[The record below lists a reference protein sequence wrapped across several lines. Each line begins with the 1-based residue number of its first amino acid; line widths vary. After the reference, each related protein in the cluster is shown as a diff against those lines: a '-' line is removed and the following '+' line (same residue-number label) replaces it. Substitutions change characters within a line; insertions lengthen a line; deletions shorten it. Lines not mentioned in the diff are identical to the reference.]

1 MAIADVTVM
10 GAGVFGLAIAF
21 ECARRGAWVQ
31 VIDPHGPGAGA
42 SGGVVGAL
50 APHTPEG
57 WNDKKAF
64 QFSALIA
71 ARDFWPG
78 VESISGIPTGFG
90 ATGRLQ
96 PVPDDAALAL
106 AQARSTGAAT
116 LWQGRAEWRVIRAD
130 AGLWAPPSPTGLLI
144 HDTLSARIAPRA
156 ACDSLAAAL
165 IDMGASIRRDGTP
178 SGAVIWATGYAGL
191 AALGAGDGQKGQ
203 ALVLAHD
210 AGPDAPQIFADGVHF
225 IPHADGTLAV
235 GSTSERVWDAPDT
248 TDGQLDALHERA
260 VTLMPMLRGAP
271 VIRRW
276 AGVRPRAHTRAP
288 ILGPWPGRAGHF
300 VANGGFK
307 IGFGIAPGVAQAMA
321 DLVLDGRDTIPP
333 GFAPGALPL
342 APR

>member
-10 GAGVFGLAIAF
+10 GAGVFGLGIAY
-21 ECARRGAWVQ
+21 ECARRGARVQ
-31 VIDPHGPGAGA
+31 VIDPRGPGAGA

-64 QFSALIA
+64 QFDALIA

-78 VESISGIPTGFG
+78 VATVSGIPTGFG

-96 PVPDDAALAL
+96 PVPDAAALAL
-106 AQARSTGAAT
+106 AQARGLQAAT
-116 LWQGRAEWRVIRAD
+116 LWQGQAEWRVIRAD
-130 AGLWAPPSPTGLLI
+130 AGAWAPPSPTGLLI

-165 IDMGASIRRDGTP
+165 IAMGASIRRDGAP
-178 SGAVIWATGYAGL
+178 RGAVIWATGYEGL
-191 AALGAGDGQKGQ
+191 AAIGAGDGQKGQ

-210 AGPDAPQIFADGVHF
+210 AGPDAPQIFVDGVHF

-235 GSTSERVWDAPDT
+235 GSTSERNWDAPDT
-248 TDGQLDALHERA
+248 TDAQLDALHEHA
-260 VTLMPMLRGAP
+260 VTLMPVLHGAR
-271 VIRRW
+271 VMRRW
-276 AGVRPRAHTRAP
+276 AGVRPRARTRAP

-307 IGFGIAPGVAQAMA
+307 IGFGIAPGVARVMA
-321 DLVLDGRDTIPP
+321 DLVLDGHDRIPP
-333 GFAPGALPL
+333 GFAPGAMAL